1 VQLASR
7 IATLALVFAA
17 LTADARAQ
25 LKKSDSVVKIEA
37 KADKI
42 ADDGTQNVTVTLNID
57 KGWHLYANPV
67 GNEDLTDNQVLV
79 TISSKNKLKD
89 VKVDYPEGK
98 QVRDKTVGDYKTYEG
113 TVTLKAT
120 VKRAKGDTEPL
131 EVAVRLQACDAR
143 TCLLGT
149 TVKVTAK

>member
-1 VQLASR
+1 VKLAFR

-37 KADKI
+37 KAGDI
-42 ADDGTQNVTVTLNID
+42 GAGGTQDVTVTLTID

-79 TISSKNKLKD
+79 TLSSKNKLQD
-89 VKVDYPEGK
+89 VKVEYPEGK

-113 TVTLKAT
+113 TVTIKAS
-120 VKRAKGDTEPL
+120 VKRAKGDTEPI
-131 EVAVRLQACDAR
+131 EVSVRLQACDAR